1 MAEWIWT
8 YALGLF
14 SGGRRRARH
23 RRHGLAAS
31 KPDRRQEDAVGLSGD
46 FEVFVP
52 DEAEK
57 SEIKDTRPPSA

>member
-1 MAEWIWT
+1 MPSGSSQAGD
-8 YALGLF
+8 AGLGI
-14 SGGRRRARH
+14 ADT
-23 RRHGLAAS
+23 AS
-31 KPDRRQEDAVGLSGD
+31 PPQKRDRRQEDAVGLSGD